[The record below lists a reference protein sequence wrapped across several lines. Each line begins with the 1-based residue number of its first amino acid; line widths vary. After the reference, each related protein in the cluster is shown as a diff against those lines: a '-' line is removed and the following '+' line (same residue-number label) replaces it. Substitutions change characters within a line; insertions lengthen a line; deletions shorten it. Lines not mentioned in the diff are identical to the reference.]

1 MPQQINLCTA
11 DFRPVKNRFG
21 ARFLLSILLGALTV
35 SGGTAAVWVWKAQ
48 ASNAAL
54 LQTSLAHDAEI
65 AGLKTAIEKSRAAA
79 APADGALLA
88 QLEERRATVKRREV
102 LVEAVQEGV
111 FKPGRGHSDRLL
123 LLSRSIPQKV
133 WIADVK
139 VDQGRFEVAGYTLEP
154 DALNEWVRKLA
165 VHPLMS
171 NLKLTNVSVENKTT
185 TLSKSSA
192 VAGVPGPL
200 AGVTGPVWSYSL
212 VNLEPPLPAISKENS
227 AGVKP

>member
-21 ARFLLSILLGALTV
+21 ARFLLLMLLGALV
-35 SGGTAAVWVWKAQ
+35 VCSVAAAAWVWKAQ
-48 ASNAAL
+48 ASNATM
-54 LQTSLAHDAEI
+54 LQTAVAHDAEI
-65 AGLKTAIEKSRAAA
+65 AGLKAAIEKSRAAA

-123 LLSRSIPQKV
+123 LLSRSIPPKV

-139 VDQGRFEVAGYTLEP
+139 VDQGRFDVAGFTLEP

-165 VHPLMS
+165 VHPLMN
-171 NLKLTNVSVENKTT
+171 NLKLTDVSVENKTT
-185 TLSKSSA
+185 TLSRSNA
-192 VAGVPGPL
+192 VAGAAGPL

-212 VNLEPPLPAISKENS
+212 VNLEPPLPAVPREKS
-227 AGVKP
+227 AGAKP